1 MPANDLPAPIHS
13 VPDPAPIT
21 TVTKTTTSSERT
33 FNPISAWHVLIG
45 MLLILVAS
53 IAANPPLGVLAALV
67 FSIGLPGLYIVGPNM
82 SRVLVLFGRY
92 KGTVRKQGFFW
103 TNPFTLKHKLSLK
116 AHNIASETIK
126 VNDSRG
132 NPIEIGA
139 VVVWQVND
147 TAQALFDVEDYAS
160 YVDIQAETS
169 VRAIASSH
177 PYDEGD
183 NEGVVSL
190 LGDSSQVAEELQVL
204 LADQLKRAGIE
215 VLEARISHLAYAPE
229 IAQAMLQ
236 RQQAEAI
243 IAARTKIVEGAVSMV
258 EHALR
263 DLSERGVVK
272 LDDDR
277 RAAMV
282 SSLLV
287 VLCGQEN
294 AQPIINAG

>member
-1 MPANDLPAPIHS
+1 
-13 VPDPAPIT
+13 
-21 TVTKTTTSSERT
+21 
-33 FNPISAWHVLIG
+33 
-45 MLLILVAS
+45 
-53 IAANPPLGVLAALV
+53 
-67 FSIGLPGLYIVGPNM
+67 LPGFYIVGPNM
-82 SRVLVLFGRY
+82 SRVLVLFGNY

-103 TNPFTLKHKLSLK
+103 TNPFTLKHQLSLK

-139 VVVWQVND
+139 VVVWQVQD
-147 TAQALFDVEDYAS
+147 TAQALFDVEDYIS
-160 YVDIQAETS
+160 YVDIQAETA
-169 VRAIASSH
+169 VRAIASTH

-183 NEGVVSL
+183 DEQVVSL
-190 LGDSSQVAEELQVL
+190 RGDSNQVAQELQAM
-204 LADQLKRAGIE
+204 LAEQLGRAGIS

-243 IAARTKIVEGAVSMV
+243 IAARTKIVEGAVAMV
-258 EHALR
+258 EHALN
-263 DLSERGVVK
+263 DLSARGVVE

-282 SSLLV
+282 SNLLV

-294 AQPIINAG
+294 AQPIISTG

>member
-1 MPANDLPAPIHS
+1 MTE
-13 VPDPAPIT
+13 T
-21 TVTKTTTSSERT
+21 TKSSERA
-33 FNPISAWHVLIG
+33 FSPLSAWPVLLGLLLVPIG
-45 MLLILVAS
+45 MLFLHPATMFLTV
-53 IAANPPLGVLAALV
+53 PVVLLCLC
-67 FSIGLPGLYIVGPNM
+67 GLFIVGPNM

-183 NEGVVSL
+183 SEGVVSL

-282 SSLLV
+282 SNLLV

-294 AQPIINAG
+294 AQPIIHAG